1 VLRPQILVLLL
12 MCAAA
17 SCRSLLPH
25 NRLHLLSGTCVKLS
39 PSASLCVCR
48 SRSWLEQDLL
58 SPCTVFLGR
67 ALLASRTG
75 LKTSDTLV
83 RSLLRN
89 VIQIGLFATI
99 WALAGLA
106 TYFLLPQRTFYTLF
120 DMTSGSIYTHV
131 GGGSHR
137 PRYITYSQE

>member
-1 VLRPQILVLLL
+1 
-12 MCAAA
+12 MYAAA
-17 SCRSLLPH
+17 SCRTLLAH
-25 NRLHLLSGTCVKLS
+25 NRLNLSSGTCVKLS
-39 PSASLCVCR
+39 PSASLCVR
-48 SRSWLEQDLL
+48 RFRSWLEHDLL

-83 RSLLRN
+83 RSLLLN

-106 TYFLLPQRTFYTLF
+106 TYFLLPQRTIYTLF
-120 DMTSGSIYTHV
+120 EMTSGSIYTHV

-137 PRYITYSQE
+137 ARYITYLQE